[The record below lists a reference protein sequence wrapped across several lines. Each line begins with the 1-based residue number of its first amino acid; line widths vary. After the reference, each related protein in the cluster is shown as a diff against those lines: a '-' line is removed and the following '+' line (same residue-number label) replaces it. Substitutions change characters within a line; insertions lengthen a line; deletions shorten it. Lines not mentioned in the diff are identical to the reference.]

1 MSLLSSIFGKGPA
14 KEDDGKGGLFSSAV
28 IPKVLHSKKAAPSK
42 AGVSKGETKS
52 KKAKNKCDDVGE
64 QNVEKSDGS
73 DDDASSEGSKKE
85 VQDDG
90 AEAAIVQADDDT
102 KGKLKQTEEERLEEE
117 KRTIFVGNLP
127 PDISRRALAGI
138 FKPCG
143 TVTSARLR
151 SMAVAGV
158 KLPPDQAG
166 NQNLMRKVCAN
177 TGKLLSDNPKK
188 SAQGYVV
195 FKSVDSVEEALKLNN
210 TTYETHTIRVD
221 HATPTVEPSRSVF
234 IGNLPYGAEEETL
247 RDLFLKGV
255 GADGDDDEDPVVSG
269 VRIVRDKETQK
280 CKGFAYVTFRDASF
294 VALAL
299 NLHESKYMKREIRV
313 QVCGKRTKGKK
324 GDGINN
330 KRSFEGQRATTSGKL
345 LSTGKRK
352 AEGGEA
358 SSSGGGKTKRR
369 RARSEKKTGPASKS
383 GLSKRAA
390 TEKKVKTKVKKLQ
403 QRAAKGMGKKK

>member
-1 MSLLSSIFGKGPA
+1 M
-14 KEDDGKGGLFSSAV
+14 
-28 IPKVLHSKKAAPSK
+28 
-42 AGVSKGETKS
+42 
-52 KKAKNKCDDVGE
+52 
-64 QNVEKSDGS
+64 
-73 DDDASSEGSKKE
+73 
-85 VQDDG
+85 
-90 AEAAIVQADDDT
+90 
-102 KGKLKQTEEERLEEE
+102 
-117 KRTIFVGNLP
+117 
-127 PDISRRALAGI
+127 
-138 FKPCG
+138 
-143 TVTSARLR
+143 
-151 SMAVAGV
+151 
-158 KLPPDQAG
+158 
-166 NQNLMRKVCAN
+166 
-177 TGKLLSDNPKK
+177 
-188 SAQGYVV
+188 
-195 FKSVDSVEEALKLNN
+195 
-210 TTYETHTIRVD
+210 
-221 HATPTVEPSRSVF
+221 F

-255 GADGDDDEDPVVSG
+255 GADGNDDEDPVVSG

>member
-117 KRTIFVGNLP
+117 RRTIFVGNLP

-166 NQNLMRKVCAN
+166 NQVSKETAVYSPCILVG
-177 TGKLLSDNPKK
+177 TLLRSSNI
-188 SAQGYVV
+188 V
-195 FKSVDSVEEALKLNN
+195 FVHS
-210 TTYETHTIRVD
+210 
-221 HATPTVEPSRSVF
+221 TVES
-234 IGNLPYGAEEETL
+234 
-247 RDLFLKGV
+247 
-255 GADGDDDEDPVVSG
+255 
-269 VRIVRDKETQK
+269 
-280 CKGFAYVTFRDASF
+280 DAQSMCQ
-294 VALAL
+294 
-299 NLHESKYMKREIRV
+299 HR
-313 QVCGKRTKGKK
+313 QTP
-324 GDGINN
+324 
-330 KRSFEGQRATTSGKL
+330 QR
-345 LSTGKRK
+345 
-352 AEGGEA
+352 
-358 SSSGGGKTKRR
+358 
-369 RARSEKKTGPASKS
+369 
-383 GLSKRAA
+383 
-390 TEKKVKTKVKKLQ
+390 
-403 QRAAKGMGKKK
+403 